1 MSTPAASFGKVAL
14 LLGGS
19 SAEREI
25 SLRSGQAVFEAL
37 QRQGIDAR
45 KVDPRDDGMQ
55 ALYDGNFDRVFI
67 MLHGR
72 GGEDGSMQG
81 ALEIAGLPYT
91 GSKVLGSALGMD
103 KLRCKQVW
111 SGAGIATPKWQRLNS
126 EADCEAAIER
136 LDLPLI
142 IKPVHE
148 GSSIGMSKVEVAEQM
163 VPAWQQAAQYDDV
176 VIAEQWIAGAEYTAA
191 ILGDEVL
198 PLIRLETPN
207 RFYDFDAKY
216 AADTTRYH
224 CPCGLDKE
232 TEQDYAALAL
242 AAYRA
247 VGASGWGRVDLM
259 ADALGQAWVIEVN
272 TVPGMTDHS
281 LVPMAAKAAGIDF
294 EELVARILT
303 TSMAA

>member
-1 MSTPAASFGKVAL
+1 MSTTVANFGKVAL

-25 SLRSGQAVFEAL
+25 SLRSGQAVFDAL
-37 QRQGIDAR
+37 QREGVDVQKI
-45 KVDPRDDGMQ
+45 DPRDDGMRSV
-55 ALYDGNFDRVFI
+55 YEGSFDRVFI

-72 GGEDGSMQG
+72 GGEDGTMQG
-81 ALEIAGLPYT
+81 ALETAGLPYT

-103 KLRCKQVW
+103 KLRCKQLW
-111 SGAGIATPKWQRLNS
+111 SGAGIATPKWQVLNS
-126 EADCEAAIER
+126 EADCEAALER
-136 LDLPLI
+136 MGLPLI
-142 IKPVHE
+142 VKPVHE
-148 GSSIGMSKVEVAEQM
+148 GSSIGMSKVDEAGQL
-163 VPAWQQAAQYDDV
+163 VPAWQLAAQYDDV
-176 VIAEQWIAGAEYTAA
+176 VIAEQWVAGAEYTAA

-224 CPCGLDKE
+224 CPCGLDTQSE
-232 TEQDYAALAL
+232 SDYAALAM

-247 VGASGWGRVDLM
+247 AGASGWGRVDLM
-259 ADALGQAWVIEVN
+259 ADAQGQAWVIEIN

-281 LVPMAAKAAGIDF
+281 LVPMAAKAAGIGFD
-294 EELVARILT
+294 ELVTRILA

>member
-1 MSTPAASFGKVAL
+1 MSSTAASFGKVAL

-19 SAEREI
+19 AAEREI

-37 QRQGIDAR
+37 QRQAVDVHKI
-45 KVDPRDDGMQ
+45 DPRDDGLQ
-55 ALYDGNFDRVFI
+55 AVYEGNFDRIFI
-67 MLHGR
+67 ILHGR
-72 GGEDGSMQG
+72 GGEDGTMQG
-81 ALEIAGLPYT
+81 ALEIAGVPYT
-91 GSKVLGSALGMD
+91 GSRVLGSALGMD
-103 KLRCKQVW
+103 KLRCKQLW
-111 SGAGIATPKWQRLNS
+111 SGAGIATPKWQVLNN
-126 EADCEAAIER
+126 EADCEAALER
-136 LDLPLI
+136 LGLPLI
-142 IKPVHE
+142 VKPVHE
-148 GSSIGMSKVEVAEQM
+148 GSSIGMSKVEEAAEL

-224 CPCGLDKE
+224 CPCGLDAK
-232 TEQDYAALAL
+232 TEQEYAALAL

-259 ADALGQAWVIEVN
+259 ADAQGQAWLIEVN

-294 EELVARILT
+294 DELVMRILA